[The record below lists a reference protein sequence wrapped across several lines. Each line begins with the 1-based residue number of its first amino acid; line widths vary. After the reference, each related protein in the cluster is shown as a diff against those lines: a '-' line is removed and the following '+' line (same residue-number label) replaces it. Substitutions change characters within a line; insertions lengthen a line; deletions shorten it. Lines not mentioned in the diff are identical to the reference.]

1 MATTYR
7 QALIDD
13 EEPPSYTPF
22 PRPEEQSLD
31 AGAGAPIVRAQPSQI
46 VINPSDPRSHFAR
59 QFFGNS
65 NIPPLPPR
73 RAETPGPVPI
83 NPSLPSRLNAGYEQM
98 ETPPHLTPRAQPSI
112 SQLTQPTVHVG
123 AVTSDASPLNRPVTS
138 GVFQNCAPGPAIGN
152 VSYSTLRD
160 TPTSLHHVRGQGHW
174 SQRLYGDSSVSSWPA
189 RPVESERPSGTST
202 PAVVALSCPAC
213 RNTGW
218 IGLRT
223 PCTCPL
229 GIAAKNHG
237 PRVLQSSLLGI
248 LEDILAPSRYPGAQ
262 YAHQSSQSAVQAQP
276 PASHAHLIPGTGSLC
291 PNCTGRSYFRN
302 TEMLNHPVTREME
315 RIYGS
320 LPPPC
325 SVCCDRGRLG

>member
-7 QALIDD
+7 QALIEE

-31 AGAGAPIVRAQPSQI
+31 AGAGAPIVRAQSSHL
-46 VINPSDPRSHFAR
+46 VVNPSDPRSHFAR

-73 RAETPGPVPI
+73 RTETPGPVPI
-83 NPSLPSRLNAGYEQM
+83 NPSFPARLNAGYEQM

-112 SQLTQPTVHVG
+112 SQLTQQTVRTG
-123 AVTSDASPLNRPVTS
+123 ATASEASPLNRPVTS
-138 GVFQNCAPGPAIGN
+138 GVFQNAAPGPAVGN

-160 TPTSLHHVRGQGHW
+160 TPTSLHYVQGQGHW
-174 SQRLYGDSSVSSWPA
+174 SQRHYGDSSISSWPA
-189 RPVESERPSGTST
+189 RPADSEHPPGSLT
-202 PAVVALSCPAC
+202 PAVVAFTCPVC

-218 IGLRT
+218 VGLRT

-229 GIAAKNHG
+229 GVSAKNHG
-237 PRVLQSSLLGI
+237 PRFLQSSLLGI
-248 LEDILAPSRYPGAQ
+248 IEDILAPGRYPAAQ
-262 YAHQSSQSAVQAQP
+262 YVQQNGQHAMQTQQP
-276 PASHAHLIPGTGSLC
+276 APYAHLIPGTGSLC
-291 PNCTGRSYFRN
+291 PNCAGRSYFRN
-302 TEMLNHPVTREME
+302 AEMLNHPVTREME
-315 RIYGS
+315 RLYGS

-325 SVCCDRGRLG
+325 AVCNDRGRLI